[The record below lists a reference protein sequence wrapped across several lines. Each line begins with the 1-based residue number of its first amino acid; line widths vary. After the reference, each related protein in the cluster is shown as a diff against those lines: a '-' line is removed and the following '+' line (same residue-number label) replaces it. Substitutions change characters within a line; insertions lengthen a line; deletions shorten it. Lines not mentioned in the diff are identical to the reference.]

1 MHMRVRECAVRVKE
15 KMMERL
21 VAILLPNVCDE
32 HSGAAEATVHGPENF
47 PGGFSEE
54 RCDLSSLILLVRV
67 CLCVRVCTPA
77 SLAPSLSLL
86 VTPNDELRWE
96 IPSRE

>member
-1 MHMRVRECAVRVKE
+1 MRVRERAVRVKE

-54 RCDLSSLILLVRV
+54 RSDLSSLILLVRV
-67 CLCVRVCTPA
+67 CLCVCVHASITGPIPLPA
-77 SLAPSLSLL
+77 GHAK
-86 VTPNDELRWE
+86 
-96 IPSRE
+96 